1 MNWLPIK
8 APAPYR
14 RIPADAAGRD
24 GPAQRDPDPTLVSG
38 ICKHPAGRQHGGNI
52 VRHGA
57 LLDKGE
63 RHPKR
68 QAGAIACCITYRQC
82 LAAACHAKVG
92 KIRSLPEAG
101 RRKAADADGEK
112 RQVESWNASA
122 KRRAL
127 QR

>member
-1 MNWLPIK
+1 M
-8 APAPYR
+8 
-14 RIPADAAGRD
+14 
-24 GPAQRDPDPTLVSG
+24 GPLSG
-38 ICKHPAGRQHGGNI
+38 IQIQLWEAAYVSIRLGVSTAEISC
-52 VRHGA
+52 RHGA